1 MYDQLRHDIVGYYQH
16 AVERHRVSFQDQ
28 PISPHAA
35 KEPGLYLPSFNKLK
49 GFHSAPLTMLHKV
62 KNWFNLDLEAL
73 LEATVPFSFASSYK
87 NPYKILC
94 LWLDCGAIPNKTGT
108 NNLAVEILT
117 AMTSEFG
124 GINTNCGSA
133 MRCIAFFNFSVTFHQ
148 IVNFCKNVRDVTLIL
163 NQDKSPRQYKEIAG
177 LYKQV
182 GLIGDLSA
190 QHLISLLAGLGL
202 LRHGINYVTQATVCK
217 GTKTFAKL
225 KEFYTLPDASI
236 DQAYIHIAKTLN
248 INTALLE
255 QIICEFFRD
264 CDPTLGFCP
273 HVYTEKVL
281 QRIQSPFLLRPDLRF
296 HGQWLFDV
304 EDGKIV
310 YEERGKNS
318 KTVVLFRVP
327 CSRLIDPYV
336 LSQISNLSMEIKTSK
351 MSSFCPKNSHPK
363 RKPCNGKRFSYDD
376 KQETTNTTA
385 DLAVSFHLS
394 KRTKLEM
401 ANNHRLIQSS
411 LGFSQLDLLGAS
423 EADHNDTGINC
434 VQTIFDSLD
443 GPSPSCKKSRKQFKH
458 DRSQQKKVVKGLL

>member
-1 MYDQLRHDIVGYYQH
+1 M
-16 AVERHRVSFQDQ
+16 
-28 PISPHAA
+28 
-35 KEPGLYLPSFNKLK
+35 
-49 GFHSAPLTMLHKV
+49 
-62 KNWFNLDLEAL
+62 
-73 LEATVPFSFASSYK
+73 
-87 NPYKILC
+87 
-94 LWLDCGAIPNKTGT
+94 
-108 NNLAVEILT
+108 
-117 AMTSEFG
+117 
-124 GINTNCGSA
+124 
-133 MRCIAFFNFSVTFHQ
+133 
-148 IVNFCKNVRDVTLIL
+148 
-163 NQDKSPRQYKEIAG
+163 
-177 LYKQV
+177 
-182 GLIGDLSA
+182 SA

-202 LRHGINYVTQATVCK
+202 LRHGINYITQATVCK

-225 KEFYTLPDASI
+225 KEFYTLPNASI

-273 HVYTEKVL
+273 HIYAEKVL
-281 QRIQSPFLLRPDLRF
+281 QRIQSPFLLCPDLRF